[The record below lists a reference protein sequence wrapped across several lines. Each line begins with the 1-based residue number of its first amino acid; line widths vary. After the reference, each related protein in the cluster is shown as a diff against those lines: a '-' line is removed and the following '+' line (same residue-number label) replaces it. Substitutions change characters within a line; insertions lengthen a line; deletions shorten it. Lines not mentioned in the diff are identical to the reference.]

1 MMLAKNQG
9 MVHSRNEIQ
18 VAVALG
24 QGLGS
29 ILPGVASAST
39 PAMPV
44 EVTWLWALMVRRMR

>member
-9 MVHSRNEIQ
+9 IVHSRNYSSCPS
-18 VAVALG
+18 LCL
-24 QGLGS
+24 GLGS

-44 EVTWLWALMVRRMR
+44 EVTWLRALMVHRMR